1 MSMIFDLK
9 YLTEAYKSK
18 YASYFD
24 NDDMDEEDEDDDDED
39 EEDDTKE
46 ESSKESKSSDSN
58 KNDKKED
65 TPKKVVPKPLRHI
78 QSRDLYRIMDIAK
91 NVVNKFPKLKKCFD
105 YVDISDKCE
114 IDDEGRRASA
124 LDLYHQKSA
133 TAYIKL
139 IEGDV
144 WSGYPD
150 FKDSGSDTFENDAK
164 AYAKAVNEKIVEF
177 GIMAKFMNG
186 HDNNDEAISFG
197 VKSYDIT
204 KKSKKEDDD

>member
-1 MSMIFDLK
+1 MSMLFDLK

-24 NDDMDEEDEDDDDED
+24 NDDMDDEDEDDDDDED
-39 EEDDTKE
+39 EEEETKT
-46 ESSKESKSSDSN
+46 SSKDKSSNN
-58 KNDKKED
+58 KDDKKED
-65 TPKKVVPKPLRHI
+65 TAPKAVPKPLTHL
-78 QSRDLYRIMDIAK
+78 QSRDLYRIIDIAK
-91 NVVNKFPKLKKCFD
+91 NTVNKFPKLKKCFD

-124 LDLYHQKSA
+124 LDLYRQKSV

-150 FKDSGSDTFENDAK
+150 FKDGGSDTFEDDAK
-164 AYAKAVNEKIVEF
+164 AYVKAVNEKLVEF
-177 GIMAKFMNG
+177 GIMAKFVNN

-197 VKSYDIT
+197 VKSFDIT